1 MEKKLLTSLMVLSLC
16 AVTVQANNRYIG
28 GSDWSFASTPF
39 GRFLG
44 FEGPRAAAEQARL
57 AEQEQAIL
65 AEQAKLSARIS
76 RSFKNAYAS
85 IKSATA
91 NSIAKLEAGSAKAKS
106 VVKTHP
112 FLGGNFEN
120 DWTKPTD
127 KRIAT
132 AQAVVAGAVVVG
144 VGYGLYKAG
153 SKIAQL
159 YKSTDI
165 ADMSP
170 EKKTDTMIA
179 EAEKNG
185 ITLEDCKKQN
195 DKASNIVNKH
205 VGLED
210 SNARGK
216 AFEALTN
223 YFSKKQSK

>member
-1 MEKKLLTSLMVLSLC
+1 MVLSLC
-16 AVTVQANNRYIG
+16 AVTVQASDNRYIG

-85 IKSATA
+85 TTSAVTSA
-91 NSIAKLEAGSAKAKS
+91 YASSIAKLEAGSAKAKS

-132 AQAVVAGAVVVG
+132 AQAVVAGTVVVG
-144 VGYGLYKAG
+144 VGYGLYKVC

-170 EKKTDTMIA
+170 EKKPI
-179 EAEKNG
+179 
-185 ITLEDCKKQN
+185 Q
-195 DKASNIVNKH
+195 
-205 VGLED
+205 
-210 SNARGK
+210 
-216 AFEALTN
+216 
-223 YFSKKQSK
+223 